1 MLQSSVIHAP
11 IKRWL
16 KPNKPIPW
24 LVAQPEYPQVSM
36 FLCHILFGGHTP
48 ACLMM
53 FDSKGE
59 NYSSGAEW
67 SAEAVD
73 LRMGLSQAWE
83 MIRNWEV
90 TNQNQGMS
98 WYSYDHM
105 WCQKHP
111 ETLQQLANL
120 CHLLCDQ
127 EGFSKRKALWL
138 VSSKKHTDI
147 LCASL
152 PPLIFVQTFKPLL
165 LIQHPI
171 CLHKNPMMKDSQF
184 AGDLHGVMDPLL
196 ACWQAGLI
204 VASLSPGSWD
214 DASPLDTSW
223 VNHGWVD
230 REVMIHVLPEMEEDV
245 I

>member
-24 LVAQPEYPQVSM
+24 LVAPEYPQVSM
-36 FLCHILFGGHTP
+36 FLCHVFFGGHTP

-98 WYSYDHM
+98 WYSYWSYVM
-105 WCQKHP
+105 P
-111 ETLQQLANL
+111 ETSRNTSTTGKPMSSTLWSGRVLKEKSIVTFVFKEAYRYFMCIPPSIVFWPDLQASAADTASNFFA
-120 CHLLCDQ
+120 Q
-127 EGFSKRKALWL
+127 EP
-138 VSSKKHTDI
+138 HI
-147 LCASL
+147 
-152 PPLIFVQTFKPLL
+152 
-165 LIQHPI
+165 
-171 CLHKNPMMKDSQF
+171 PMMKDSQF

-230 REVMIHVLPEMEEDV
+230 REVIIHVLPEME
-245 I
+245 